1 MRNWGFL
8 FLFLFLFLFF
18 FGRGGGGWLGSWFV
32 LDLFCIFIVMVI
44 DIIFIFI

>member
-8 FLFLFLFLFF
+8 FLFLFLFFF
-18 FGRGGGGWLGSWFV
+18 FWGGRGWWLGSWFV

-44 DIIFIFI
+44 DIIFIFF